1 MAGSFHELGITARSR
16 GRLDSAEDWFR
27 RSLVIKEELGNRS
40 GTADTY
46 QNLGIIAQDRGQL
59 DDAEDWYRRS
69 LAIKQELAN
78 RPGMALSYGQLALL
92 SYAKGQKQ
100 QALEWII
107 RCTGM
112 FDEFP
117 HPLTQRAPEVLA
129 FLTAELG
136 MHALEASWQ
145 EITGQSL
152 PEAVRDYVLSW
163 ATTNSQPEGER

>member
-1 MAGSFHELGITARSR
+1 MGATACSFLP
-16 GRLDSAEDWFR
+16 RLSQR
-27 RSLVIKEELGNRS
+27 
-40 GTADTY
+40 
-46 QNLGIIAQDRGQL
+46 
-59 DDAEDWYRRS
+59 YRWRE
-69 LAIKQELAN
+69 AF
-78 RPGMALSYGQLALL
+78 G
-92 SYAKGQKQ
+92 
-100 QALEWII
+100 
-107 RCTGM
+107 
-112 FDEFP
+112 DEFP